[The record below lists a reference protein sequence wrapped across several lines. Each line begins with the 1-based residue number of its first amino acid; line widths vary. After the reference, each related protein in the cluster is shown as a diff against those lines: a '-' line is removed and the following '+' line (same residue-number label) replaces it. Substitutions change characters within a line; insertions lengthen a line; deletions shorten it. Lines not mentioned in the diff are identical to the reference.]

1 MITIGTRGSKLALV
15 QAHWVAA
22 ELNRRGIENSVR
34 IIKTKGD
41 VIQDRFDKIEGK
53 GFFTREIEDEL
64 HQGLIDLAVHCLKD
78 LPTAGVPGLRI
89 AAITQR
95 ENPYDLLISKQPF
108 QWRNDGY
115 PELAGKLIG
124 TSSTRRVASLQHV
137 FPTASFAP
145 LRGNVP
151 TRLEKLRQG
160 DADIIVLAAAGINR
174 LSLPLD
180 DVFAYQAVPPLLV
193 PAPGQGALALQVRAD
208 DPLDLSFLHHDITA
222 ACTSGERGILAA
234 LNGGCHLPLGVM
246 IRERAV
252 QDYHLE
258 LFLGAAT
265 AEEDVHLSLSGTS
278 AQGVTE
284 AALAHLRQQGHLA
297 V

>member
-15 QAHWVAA
+15 QAHWVAE

-41 VIQDRFDKIEGK
+41 VVQDRFDKIEGK

-64 HQGLIDLAVHCLKD
+64 HQGQIDLAVHCLKD
-78 LPTAGVPGLRI
+78 LPTQGVPGLRI
-89 AAITQR
+89 AAVTQR
-95 ENPYDLLISKQPF
+95 ENPYDLLISKLPF
-108 QWRNDGY
+108 QWRPDGY
-115 PELAGKLIG
+115 PDLDGKLIG
-124 TSSTRRVASLQHV
+124 TSSTRRVASLHHV
-137 FPTASFAP
+137 FPKANFAP

-160 DADIIVLAAAGINR
+160 DADVIVLAAAGINR
-174 LSLPLD
+174 LSLALD

-193 PAPGQGALALQVRAD
+193 PAPGQGALALQVRED
-208 DPLDLSFLHHDITA
+208 DPMDLGFLHHEITA
-222 ACTSGERGILAA
+222 ACTACERQILAE
-234 LNGGCHLPLGVM
+234 LEGGCHLPLGVM

-265 AEEDVHLSLSGTS
+265 PEEDVHISLSGVS
-278 AQGVTE
+278 PEEVTQ
-284 AALAHLRQQGHLA
+284 AALAHLRELGRLA
-297 V
+297 S